1 MRLRLLLVV
10 VAALLLGAALPAW
23 AWEDYEKGPNA
34 PIITVPAEPASPK
47 KRLPYF
53 GAMVDVGVPD
63 GLIGSVVARPWKWLR
78 LSGGGGSNSI
88 SRGWRTGITFLPW
101 TAGPS
106 ASFEYGHYQDGNAN
120 PLAKKIIGGSFDGS
134 PLLERVGYDYLN
146 AHLGLDFGS
155 RRVVFFVHG
164 GVTLVRGQI
173 HNVEAAIRNATS
185 QAGAGSGTTEV
196 VVPQEPT
203 VKAIGSSVKLGLIVY
218 IW

>member
-10 VAALLLGAALPAW
+10 VAALLFGSTRAAW
-23 AWEDYEKGPNA
+23 AWEDYEKGENA
-34 PIITVPAEPASPK
+34 PVVTVPAAPPSP

-53 GAMVDVGVPD
+53 GMMADVGVPD

-78 LSGGGGSNSI
+78 LAGGGGSNGI
-88 SRGWRTGITFLPW
+88 SRGWRTGVALLPW
-101 TAGPS
+101 AAGPS
-106 ASFEYGHYQDGNAN
+106 ASVELGHYQDGNAN
-120 PLAKKIIGGSFDGS
+120 SLARKVIGGSFDGS

-164 GVTLVRGQI
+164 GATFLRGEI

-185 QAGAGSGTTEV
+185 QGADGSGTTEV
-196 VVPQEPT
+196 VVPKEPT
-203 VKAIGSSVKLGLIVY
+203 VKAVGSSVKLGLIVY